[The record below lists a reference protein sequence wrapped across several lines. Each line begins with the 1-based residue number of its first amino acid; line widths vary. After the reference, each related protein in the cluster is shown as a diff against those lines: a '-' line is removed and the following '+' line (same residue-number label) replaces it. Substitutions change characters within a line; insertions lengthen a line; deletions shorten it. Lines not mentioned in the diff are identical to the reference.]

1 MTNTFRYFKK
11 VIYYICGKRILAGP
25 FRGMKY
31 IENSHGSAYLPKI
44 LGSYEKELHKFIPRI
59 VEEEY
64 ELILDIGA
72 AEGYYAVGLSYLYKK
87 NVKNGF
93 QVITYDSNL
102 DSFSSLKKLA
112 TLNNVIDHIIIKNLC
127 NHKILNSLPNKKTFI
142 LCDIEGSETY
152 LLNPKKAPKL
162 YNIDMLI
169 ELHDGNNSYILNKFL
184 KRFQESH
191 NIEVI
196 HFTKRKVYEAPWWL
210 IHPKLKINA
219 VREGRK
225 NGLKW
230 LYLKTKFNF

>member
-87 NVKNGF
+87 
-93 QVITYDSNL
+93 
-102 DSFSSLKKLA
+102 
-112 TLNNVIDHIIIKNLC
+112 
-127 NHKILNSLPNKKTFI
+127 
-142 LCDIEGSETY
+142 
-152 LLNPKKAPKL
+152 
-162 YNIDMLI
+162 M
-169 ELHDGNNSYILNKFL
+169 
-184 KRFQESH
+184 
-191 NIEVI
+191 
-196 HFTKRKVYEAPWWL
+196 
-210 IHPKLKINA
+210 
-219 VREGRK
+219 
-225 NGLKW
+225 
-230 LYLKTKFNF
+230 